1 MKNYT
6 EEELDTKF
14 RECMVLL
21 YTLPRSEQRDHI
33 EILMGQAHHWVT
45 RDKQELALIKTA
57 INQAGEVLKAR
68 APHLLRPGLVQM
80 FEALL
85 DELEGKQQPV
95 TVPAVLIETRGLI
108 QKRVALLL
116 DGWTLKRWKHM
127 SMLRACTTAGGRTSV
142 SKREQIRILN
152 DAVDVLCEV
161 GIASRGKANNPDW
174 CPEAAPWGDYWWLF
188 TVEMIQELLWLTPEF
203 LQGYSYSVA
212 IVHGDPSIGRYRDAN
227 PYIEPSRHAS
237 WDHGYIFGLT
247 KQTKLQAWLELLRG

>member
-45 RDKQELALIKTA
+45 RDKQELALLKTA
-57 INQAGEVLKAR
+57 MDQAGEVLKSR

-80 FEALL
+80 FEVLL
-85 DELEGKQQPV
+85 NELEGKQQPV

-108 QKRVALLL
+108 QKRAAPLL
-116 DGWTLKRWKHM
+116 DGLTLKQWKHM
-127 SMLRACTTAGGRTSV
+127 SMLRACTTVGGRV
-142 SKREQIRILN
+142 SKKEQVRILN
-152 DAVDVLCEV
+152 DAVAVLCEL

-174 CPEAAPWGDYWWLF
+174 CPVAAPWGDYWWLY
-188 TVEMIQELLWLTPEF
+188 TVEMIQELLWLMPEF
-203 LQGYSYSVA
+203 LQGYNYSSA
-212 IVHGDPSIGRYRDAN
+212 IVHGEPSIGRYRDAN

-237 WDHGYIFGLT
+237 WDHGYIFGRT
-247 KQTKLQAWLELLRG
+247 KPEKLQAWLELLRR